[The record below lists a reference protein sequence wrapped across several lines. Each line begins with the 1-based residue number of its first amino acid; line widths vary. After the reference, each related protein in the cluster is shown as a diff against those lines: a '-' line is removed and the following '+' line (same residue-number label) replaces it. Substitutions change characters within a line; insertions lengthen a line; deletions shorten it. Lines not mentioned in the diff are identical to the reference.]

1 VADFSI
7 RQEQTYLELFPTAYP
22 LSLISV
28 LSPIYT
34 YRSLS
39 FHSTLTS
46 QDKTLKDNTG
56 SGVVEVLSAN
66 TTINVA
72 VPDALIGSIF
82 GKQVQNLLPS
92 SSHLALSLETHLYR
106 FTQYFPISTTSH
118 FLTAFHCRSS
128 FYPMISRQPC
138 TKLFSC
144 RTHTWSSLPGNFNSN
159 ASLCVALS
167 PHLL

>member
-1 VADFSI
+1 MIDFLI
-7 RQEQTYLELFPTAYP
+7 RQEQNYLELFPTAHP

-34 YRSLS
+34 NHSLS

-82 GKQVQNLLPS
+82 GKQVQNSLPS
-92 SSHLALSLETHLYR
+92 SSHLALSLETHFYR
-106 FTQYFPISTTSH
+106 FSLTCHSYRHSILPDLHH
-118 FLTAFHCRSS
+118 FSLSNRLPLPLFFS
-128 FYPMISRQPC
+128 FIR
-138 TKLFSC
+138 
-144 RTHTWSSLPGNFNSN
+144 
-159 ASLCVALS
+159 
-167 PHLL
+167 